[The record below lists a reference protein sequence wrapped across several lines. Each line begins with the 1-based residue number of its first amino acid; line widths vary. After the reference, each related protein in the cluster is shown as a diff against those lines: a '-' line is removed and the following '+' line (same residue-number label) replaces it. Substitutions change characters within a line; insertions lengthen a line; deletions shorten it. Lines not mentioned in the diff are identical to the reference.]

1 MKNTFFGEGNIG
13 RDPVLKYVPVKGV
26 QKPVLEFDVRISY
39 DKLNSES
46 GEYEDNGGF
55 WASVSYWG
63 KRAESANKILKKGVL
78 VFVVGE
84 ISQDEYVA
92 TKGERE
98 GQTISV
104 INVSAT
110 HVGLSLLGIESVN
123 FSPRKNKA
131 ALQGQNADAFGYD
144 NPDDR
149 EARRQTEAEYL
160 EASGR

>member
-63 KRAESANKILKKGVL
+63 KRAESANKILKTGVR

-123 FSPRKNKA
+123 FSPRKIKA
-131 ALQGQNADAFGYD
+131 APQGQNADAFGYG
-144 NPDDR
+144 NPDDQ
-149 EARRQTEAEYL
+149 EAQRQTEAEYL